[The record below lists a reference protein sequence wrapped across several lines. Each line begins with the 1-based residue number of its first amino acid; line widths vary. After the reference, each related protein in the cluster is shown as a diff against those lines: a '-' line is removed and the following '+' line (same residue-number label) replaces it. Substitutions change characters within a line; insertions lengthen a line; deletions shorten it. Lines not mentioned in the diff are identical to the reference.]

1 MRNYPLTVLPWARR
15 AAALSLGAFT
25 LSLVALSSAAEP
37 ATTPDTSTA
46 AVATTADAGTPAQ
59 AAAVA
64 ATATTAT
71 ATTTAKAPAPAATSA
86 KPTQM
91 ASKPADPLNK
101 QTFTVVEAVGIN
113 IALKSPIDVHRSV
126 TLKKGQMLVLK
137 SQNGT
142 MIEVDGPYSGKPI
155 DHYINISDNATM
167 GYDAKS
173 FNPKGHCSGSG
184 SPHPA
189 GGPNPDETG
198 GAELQATHCQ

>member
-1 MRNYPLTVLPWARR
+1 MSPWARR
-15 AAALSLGAFT
+15 AAALSVGALA

-37 ATTPDTSTA
+37 TTAPDTSTA
-46 AVATTADAGTPAQ
+46 TTTTADAGAPTET
-59 AAAVA
+59 AAMA
-64 ATATTAT
+64 ATATTGTVAT
-71 ATTTAKAPAPAATSA
+71 PPKPPAA
-86 KPTQM
+86 KPTQL

-113 IALKSPIDVHRSV
+113 IALKSAMDVHKSV

>member
-1 MRNYPLTVLPWARR
+1 MRNYPLTMSPWARR
-15 AAALSLGAFT
+15 AAALSLGAFA
-25 LSLVALSSAAEP
+25 LSMVALSSSAEP
-37 ATTPDTSTA
+37 TAAPDTAAATT
-46 AVATTADAGTPAQ
+46 TTADAAAPTET
-59 AAAVA
+59 AAVA
-64 ATATTAT
+64 ATATAGTAAT
-71 ATTTAKAPAPAATSA
+71 ATKAPATSA
-86 KPTQM
+86 KPTQV
-91 ASKPADPLNK
+91 ASKPPEAMALNK
-101 QTFTVVEAVGIN
+101 QTFTVVEAVGVN
-113 IALKSPIDVHRSV
+113 IALKSPMDVHKTV

-155 DHYINISDNATM
+155 DHYTNISDNATM

-184 SPHPA
+184 SPHPS

>member
-1 MRNYPLTVLPWARR
+1 MSPWVRR
-15 AAALSLGAFT
+15 AGALSLGAFA
-25 LSLVALSSAAEP
+25 LSMVALSSAAEP
-37 ATTPDTSTA
+37 TTAAPDTAAATTT
-46 AVATTADAGTPAQ
+46 TTADAGTPMD
-59 AAAVA
+59 AAA
-64 ATATTAT
+64 ATATAAT
-71 ATTTAKAPAPAATSA
+71 AAITAKAPAAPST
-86 KPTQM
+86 KPTQV
-91 ASKPADPLNK
+91 ASKPPVAPVTEALNK
-101 QTFTVVEAVGIN
+101 QTFTVVEAVGVN
-113 IALKSPIDVHRSV
+113 IALKSAMDVHKTV

-155 DHYINISDNATM
+155 DHYTNISDNATM

-184 SPHPA
+184 SPHPS

>member
-1 MRNYPLTVLPWARR
+1 MSPWARR
-15 AAALSLGAFT
+15 AAALSVGALA

-37 ATTPDTSTA
+37 TTAPDPSTA
-46 AVATTADAGTPAQ
+46 AATTTADAGTPTET
-59 AAAVA
+59 AAAA

-71 ATTTAKAPAPAATSA
+71 AGTMAPAATST
-86 KPTQM
+86 KPVQM
-91 ASKPADPLNK
+91 ASKPAPTVPLSK
-101 QTFTVVEAVGIN
+101 QTFTVVEAVGVN
-113 IALKSPIDVHRSV
+113 IALKSAMDVHKSV
-126 TLKKGQMLVLK
+126 VLKKGQMLVLK

-184 SPHPA
+184 SPHPS

>member
-1 MRNYPLTVLPWARR
+1 M
-15 AAALSLGAFT
+15 
-25 LSLVALSSAAEP
+25 VALSSAAEP

-46 AVATTADAGTPAQ
+46 AATTTADASTPTET
-59 AAAVA
+59 AAAA
-64 ATATTAT
+64 GIATAP
-71 ATTTAKAPAPAATSA
+71 KAPAPAAASP
-86 KPTQM
+86 KPTQV
-91 ASKPADPLNK
+91 ASKPADPLSK
-101 QTFTVVEAVGIN
+101 QTFTVVEAVGVN
-113 IALKSPIDVHRSV
+113 IALKSAMDVHKTV

-155 DHYINISDNATM
+155 DHYINISDDATM

-173 FNPKGHCSGSG
+173 FDPKGHCSGSG
-184 SPHPA
+184 SPHPS